1 MKRYLIIAAS
11 ALLLAACKENKPAEN
26 AIAARDTAA
35 ATTTPLL
42 TDDDTSTVDADTAE
56 EQPTAT
62 YYVVMADT
70 GENYY
75 QLRDNMLRIS
85 KATGMPI
92 DTMGRGYD
100 EEKDLICLP
109 KNDEDEVYAG
119 EYYPRRF
126 PSVNLSLEYLDT
138 YKKEQ
143 VGETTMALVAGIFET
158 RQSADSLLRV
168 IKPVSRTPFVE
179 MAKIYTGCMH

>member
-1 MKRYLIIAAS
+1 MKRYLIIATS

-26 AIAARDTAA
+26 AIAPKDTAA

-42 TDDDTSTVDADTAE
+42 TDEDTSTVDADTAE
-56 EQPTAT
+56 EPTAT

-179 MAKIYTGCMH
+179 MAQIYMECMH